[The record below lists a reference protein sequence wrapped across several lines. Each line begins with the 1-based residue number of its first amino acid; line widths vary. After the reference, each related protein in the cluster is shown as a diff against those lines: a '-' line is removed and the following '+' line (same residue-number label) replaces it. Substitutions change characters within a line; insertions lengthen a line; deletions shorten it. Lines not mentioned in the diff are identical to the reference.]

1 MFRKKIK
8 KMPKGYD
15 KNFQRKPISEEWRK
29 VLLDY
34 HFFCAREFFK
44 GHKKLF
50 EFAKGLK
57 TKKEQLKFYKA
68 FDAIDH
74 SRSLLDDH
82 YHNLISEKEFLAWG
96 HLWYSGDG
104 KIHSREE
111 KCKND

>member
-34 HFFCAREFFK
+34 HFFCARERIK
-44 GHKKLF
+44 GVEILREICKS
-50 EFAKGLK
+50 LK
-57 TKKEQLKFYKA
+57 TKKEQMKFHSAMSK
-68 FDAIDH
+68 IDH

-82 YHNLISEKEFLAWG
+82 YHNLISDKEFMHWG
-96 HLWYSGDG
+96 HLWYSEDG
-104 KIHSREE
+104 KIHDRRDSFNE
-111 KCKND
+111 K